1 MTKDGLIVSAVENL
15 SMIGAKPVEIL
26 MTKIFSGPTIRA
38 DRAISACARGL
49 RDPLRLIEP
58 RRRIE
63 STPPF
68 KPHSDN

>member
-1 MTKDGLIVSAVENL
+1 VENL

-26 MTKIFSGPTIRA
+26 LMNIFYGPPIGA
-38 DRAISACARGL
+38 DRAISGCACGL
-49 RDPLRLIEP
+49 RDPLRLIAP
-58 RRRIE
+58 RRRIR